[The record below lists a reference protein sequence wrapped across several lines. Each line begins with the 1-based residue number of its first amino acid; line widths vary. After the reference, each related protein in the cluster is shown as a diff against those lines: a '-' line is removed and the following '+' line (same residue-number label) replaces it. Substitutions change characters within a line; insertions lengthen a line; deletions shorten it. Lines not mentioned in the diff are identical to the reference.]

1 MTGVVLR
8 CPNCGTV
15 EATAGECEACHEA
28 QVRYFCTNHTPGLWL
43 DASSCAQCGARFG
56 DVALAPTPAPSRIDR
71 SVRTDVR
78 PKTRPITP
86 EPEAGPWET
95 SPPDAEP
102 PARAPSPWVEML
114 AAAARASA
122 ARRSERADYED
133 ETPVRVRGGGC
144 VRQLVLLTLFLF
156 GLFVL
161 APLLLGGAL
170 LRLL

>member
-15 EATAGECEACHEA
+15 EANAGECEACHEA

-56 DVALAPTPAPSRIDR
+56 DVAPAPASALPPIDR
-71 SVRTDVR
+71 SLQTGATRTA
-78 PKTRPITP
+78 RPITP

-102 PARAPSPWVEML
+102 SARAPSPWVEML

-122 ARRSERADYED
+122 ARRSERAGYED

-144 VRQLVLLTLFLF
+144 LKQLVLLALFLF

-161 APLLLGGAL
+161 ASLLLGGAL

>member
-43 DASSCAQCGARFG
+43 EASSCAQCGAKFG
-56 DVALAPTPAPSRIDR
+56 EVAPAPASAPPPIDP
-71 SVRTDVR
+71 SIRTDATGTT
-78 PKTRPITP
+78 PPITL
-86 EPEAGPWET
+86 EPEVGPWET

-102 PARAPSPWVEML
+102 SARAPSPWVEML

-122 ARRSERADYED
+122 ARRSERADYD
-133 ETPVRVRGGGC
+133 DVTPVRVRGGGC

-161 APLLLGGAL
+161 ASLLLGGAL